1 MSAGMGMEFSLRET
15 SNFLTI
21 GPSPP
26 FRHAQTVEYI
36 SCPRDFNPL
45 PPGYS
50 VNQQWCLNFYILPSF
65 SPDGFFPLKYHND
78 VSKFRFLL

>member
-26 FRHAQTVEYI
+26 LSPVQTENI
-36 SCPRDFNPL
+36 SCPSPRDFNL
-45 PPGYS
+45 PYS
-50 VNQQWCLNFYILPSF
+50 VNQQSYFNFYIIRH
-65 SPDGFFPLKYHND
+65 FFVSIDRFFILKY
-78 VSKFRFLL
+78 